1 MIGNTGKDVDSWAVT
16 QTLHQTDQ
24 EIQANVA
31 EELQYDPSCE
41 ATHLRVIAKDGTVRL
56 SGEAASLRQKFAAK
70 RSAMRMRGVKGVTDE
85 MTVRSPGA
93 IGASDADITKAARHV
108 LDWTVDVPA
117 EAVNA
122 DVRDHKVTLSGSVA
136 WDYQRDAASRAMMNL
151 RGVTAVKNDIVL
163 EQPASA
169 TPAREAISAALQ
181 RNAQLEPQSI
191 NVDVDGHALVLRG
204 NVRCFAD
211 YRQAE
216 RTAWNAAGVTSVENR
231 LVITS

>member
-1 MIGNTGKDVDSWAVT
+1 VIDNRWKEVDRWFVT

-31 EELQYDPSCE
+31 EELLYDPSCE
-41 ATHLRVIAKDGTVRL
+41 AAHIKVIAKDGTVRL
-56 SGEAASLRQKFAAK
+56 SGEVASLREKLAAK
-70 RSAMRMRGVKGVTDE
+70 RSAMRVRGVKGVTDE
-85 MTVRSPGA
+85 MTVRRPGA
-93 IGASDADITKAARHV
+93 IGASDADISKAARYV

-117 EAVNA
+117 EAVQA
-122 DVRDHKVTLSGSVA
+122 DVHDHKLTLTGSVA

-163 EQPASA
+163 DQPASA
-169 TPAREAISAALQ
+169 TPARNAIAAALQ
-181 RNAQLEPQSI
+181 RNAQLEPQSVNI
-191 NVDVDGHALVLRG
+191 DVDGHALVLRG

-216 RTAWNAAGVTSVENR
+216 HTAWNAAGVTSVQNR

>member
-1 MIGNTGKDVDSWAVT
+1 LATSEGQLIVKTVT
-16 QTLHQTDQ
+16 QTLHLTDQ

-31 EELQYDPSCE
+31 EELLYDPSCE
-41 ATHLRVIAKDGTVRL
+41 ANDVKVIAKDGTVWL
-56 SGEAASLRQKFAAK
+56 SGEVATLRDKLAAK
-70 RSAMRMRGVKGVTDE
+70 RSAMRVRGVKGVTDE

-93 IGASDADITKAARHV
+93 IGASDIDITKAARHV

-117 EAVNA
+117 EAVKA

-136 WDYQRDAASRAMMNL
+136 WDYQRDAAARAMMNL

-163 EQPASA
+163 DQPAST
-169 TPAREAISAALQ
+169 TPARNAISAALQ
-181 RNAQLEPQSI
+181 RNAQLEPASI
-191 NVDVDGHALVLRG
+191 NVDVDGHMLVLRG

-216 RTAWNAAGVTSVENR
+216 HTAWNAAGVTGVQNL
-231 LVITS
+231 LVIAS